1 MVIYYLGRVCAC
13 FIVTRFTFEL
23 KMNIR
28 QINLI
33 YSLVV
38 KIHNIIKKIVEV
50 WDRVQ
55 SCPSYKKE
63 NVYPNWRALRK
74 MYRVVP
80 HTKRKMFY
88 MFSTLIFS
96 K

>member
-23 KMNIR
+23 NMNIR

-38 KIHNIIKKIVEV
+38 KIHNIIKNRGSLGQSTELSLIQKGKCLFKLESTQES
-50 WDRVQ
+50 VQ

-63 NVYPNWRALRK
+63 NVLH
-74 MYRVVP
+74 V
-80 HTKRKMFY
+80 
-88 MFSTLIFS
+88 
-96 K
+96 